1 MPACSLGPLWVQ
13 RQLAMYSYSYSKLPL
28 RVQLVALLPL
38 LVQQLA
44 ELVELLLEIAN
55 LTILRDELLALNTVP
70 AGCAGYSLSAPIS

>member
-1 MPACSLGPLWVQ
+1 MHSH
-13 RQLAMYSYSYSKLPL
+13 SYSKLPF
-28 RVQLVALLPL
+28 RVQLVAMLPL

-70 AGCAGYSLSAPIS
+70 AVCARDSLVAPIS